1 MRNFRELN
9 VWKEG
14 RILVKDIYSLTKLIP
29 DSERYGLIPQIHR
42 SAISIPSNIA
52 EGCGKYSQKD
62 FVRFLQIS
70 LGSAYELESHIIL
83 CQDLDFLP
91 SESTDSTIKTIQK
104 LQKSIA
110 SLIKYNLSNHY
121 PSANP

>member
-9 VWKEG
+9 VWKDG
-14 RILVKDIYSLTKLIP
+14 RVLVKDIYILTNFLP
-29 DSERYGLIPQIHR
+29 DSERFGLISQIQR
-42 SAISIPSNIA
+42 SVISIPSSIA

-83 CQDLDFLP
+83 CKDLNFISPDKAEP
-91 SESTDSTIKTIQK
+91 IIKNIQK
-104 LQKSIA
+104 LQRGIA
-110 SLIKYNLSNHY
+110 SLIKYNRTNH
-121 PSANP
+121 

>member
-9 VWKEG
+9 VWKDG
-14 RILVKDIYSLTKLIP
+14 RILANDIYRLTKLLP
-29 DSERYGLIPQIHR
+29 DAERFGLIPQIQR

-52 EGCGKYSQKD
+52 EGCSKYSQKD

-83 CQDLDFLP
+83 CGDLDFISP
-91 SESTDSTIKTIQK
+91 KVAESTIKSIQK
-104 LQKSIA
+104 LQKRIA
-110 SLIKYNLSNHY
+110 SLIKYNQSYH
-121 PSANP
+121 